1 MQPRGGGLGQGWQ
14 SALCLP
20 LPSRTPPDC
29 PHPGQSGLRV
39 TDSYWRS
46 SGPKIYILKPSW
58 QMRKEKPRGAQ
69 RLACDHTVRKDT
81 GLSKEPG
88 WCTCLASLG
97 TIRVARPFLE
107 AGGGGG
113 PAGCRCPSHWGAS
126 VGPLPAPWGIFSGCF
141 RSSKFTQILHMS
153 CHKKSLW
160 PRARAGSG
168 GGGTCEPGVGV
179 GPLSAPPAPPPDFR
193 VYWKAKMGE
202 AGEEGA
208 VGAEDPPP

>member
-113 PAGCRCPSHWGAS
+113 TSRLQVSQPLGGISGAPACTLGNILRM
-126 VGPLPAPWGIFSGCF
+126 FQ
-141 RSSKFTQILHMS
+141 KFQVYSDL
-153 CHKKSLW
+153 
-160 PRARAGSG
+160 AY
-168 GGGTCEPGVGV
+168 E
-179 GPLSAPPAPPPDFR
+179 LS
-193 VYWKAKMGE
+193 
-202 AGEEGA
+202 
-208 VGAEDPPP
+208 